1 MMQEKLPYG
10 FLVPKCLVR
19 WWDHRRC
26 PGVSYFTI
34 VVEYQYLKLE
44 YVPSGW
50 SSVQRYLVN
59 PKGKQQ
65 VRQSF
70 ELLKVPVQKSV
81 VFISILLDR
90 DRPC

>member
-1 MMQEKLPYG
+1 VVLVIDLPRNVL
-10 FLVPKCLVR
+10 FR
-19 WWDHRRC
+19 WWGHHRC
-26 PGVSYFTI
+26 LEVSYFTI
-34 VVEYQYLKLE
+34 VVESQYLKLG
-44 YVPSGW
+44 YVPSGR
-50 SSVQRYLVN
+50 SFVQRYLVD

-81 VFISILLDR
+81 VFISFLLDR